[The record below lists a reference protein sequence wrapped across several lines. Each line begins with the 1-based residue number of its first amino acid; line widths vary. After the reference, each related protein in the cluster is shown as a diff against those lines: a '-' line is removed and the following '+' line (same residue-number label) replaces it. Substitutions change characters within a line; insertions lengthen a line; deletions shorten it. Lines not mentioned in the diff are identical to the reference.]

1 LDLSVHD
8 ARIYNANDGMSLD
21 TFFVLDSSGQP
32 ITDDSARLARIKE
45 YLSEALGSDAGKI
58 AIPARRTPR
67 KMKSFSIPTET
78 RIYVDEMKNV
88 SVLEVSTP
96 DRPGLLARLGK
107 IFVSFNIELQAAKIQ
122 TLGERVEDV
131 FFITDDRQQA
141 ITDPLLCNTLQ
152 RAICDELDEQAA
164 A

>member
-1 LDLSVHD
+1 MEVD
-8 ARIYNANDGMSLD
+8 
-21 TFFVLDSSGQP
+21 
-32 ITDDSARLARIKE
+32 
-45 YLSEALGSDAGKI
+45 KI
-58 AIPARRTPR
+58 
-67 KMKSFSIPTET
+67 
-78 RIYVDEMKNV
+78 KNV

-131 FFITDDRQQA
+131 FFITDDKQQA
-141 ITDPLLCNTLQ
+141 ITDPKLCDDLQ
-152 RAICDELDEQAA
+152 RTICNELDEQAA